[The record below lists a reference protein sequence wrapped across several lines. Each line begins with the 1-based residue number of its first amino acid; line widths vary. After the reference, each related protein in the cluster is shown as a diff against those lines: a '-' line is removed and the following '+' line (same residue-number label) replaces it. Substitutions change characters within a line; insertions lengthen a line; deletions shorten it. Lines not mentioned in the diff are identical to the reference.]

1 MGRGPRPRRF
11 AVDFRTPGH
20 PRYPWA
26 YYRWSTLG
34 DLLWMLLGLSI
45 LAGAALGL
53 SLLPFR
59 APGMRVVASI
69 GFFLLGFFPWVAL

>member
-1 MGRGPRPRRF
+1 
-11 AVDFRTPGH
+11 
-20 PRYPWA
+20 
-26 YYRWSTLG
+26 
-34 DLLWMLLGLSI
+34 MLLGLSI

-59 APGMRVVASI
+59 APGMRFVASI